1 MANNPIFPKL
11 FGRSPIAP
19 IQEHMKVA
27 SRTAS
32 ALLQFMEALLVEDWE
47 RARQHAD
54 RVAELEEEADTI
66 KREVR
71 QNLPRSLFMPVS
83 RSDLLELLHMQD
95 KIANVAKD
103 IAGLAIGRKMEMP
116 DELKP
121 SLRQFLEYSVG
132 ATNLAVQALNELDEL
147 IETGFSGR
155 EIDLITDL
163 VKRLDGAEHDT
174 DVKQVEVRTQLF
186 AIEKDLN
193 PVDVMFL
200 YRLIDWI
207 GDIADYSQ
215 TVGNRLLYLIAR

>member
-1 MANNPIFPKL
+1 MVGEPIFPRL

-19 IQEHMKVA
+19 IQEHMKIA
-27 SRTAS
+27 SKTAGE
-32 ALLQFMEALLVEDWE
+32 LLLFLEAVLEEDWDK
-47 RARQHAD
+47 AKQLAD
-54 RVAELEEEADTI
+54 RVVSLEQEADDI
-66 KREVR
+66 KREIR

-95 KIANVAKD
+95 KIPNVSKD
-103 IAGLAIGRKMEMP
+103 IAGLTFGRRMVIP

-121 SLRQFLEYSVG
+121 SLRQYIDYAIG
-132 ATNLAVQALNELDEL
+132 ATNLAVRALSELDEL

-155 EIDLITDL
+155 EVEIITDM

-174 DVKQVEVRTQLF
+174 DLQQIEVRNRLF

-193 PVDVMFL
+193 PIDVMFL
-200 YRLIDWI
+200 YRIIDWI

-215 TVGNRLLYLIAR
+215 TVGNRLLYLIAK